1 MFALCKPLQLRT
13 AVPPPVA
20 GALPARHGLWGRLAG
35 ALRGLGNPRFG
46 DRFTGS
52 HKAKGVVPFPA
63 LVPVEP
69 AQLRSLEP
77 GHRSGSMQP
86 EVPGPP
92 GQLRKTGVLG
102 LTSRVFVRTRKP
114 LF

>member
-1 MFALCKPLQLRT
+1 MVA
-13 AVPPPVA
+13 PPVA
-20 GALPARHGLWGRLAG
+20 GALPACRGVRGQLAG

-52 HKAKGVVPFPA
+52 HKAKSVVPFPA

-69 AQLRSLEP
+69 AQRWSLEA

-92 GQLRKTGVLG
+92 GQLPKTGLLG